1 MIEKDEIH
9 LEEDE
14 DNVQSRPENV
24 EHISAGAQVIIEESN
39 FKKSPHLNPNINE
52 TSNTKD

>member
-14 DNVQSRPENV
+14 GNLQSRSKNV
-24 EHISAGAQVIIEESN
+24 EHIAAGAQMIVQESN
-39 FKKSPHLNPNINE
+39 FKKSPHLNTNINE
-52 TSNTKD
+52 ASNTKN

>member
-39 FKKSPHLNPNINE
+39 FKKSAHLNPNINE